1 MAATTPTTLRGLLI
15 PDPRITSAR
24 IWAAESSYTEAG
36 PIPGV
41 AEAQQTTGMALV
53 TSGTQSSGTVDV
65 RALRG
70 GGVGTAA
77 LVWKQSTDT
86 DWMGWD
92 PPGVVSA
99 FRTVSYETGTAEAG
113 ARWPHAVTLSD
124 GRVVVAYCRSLGG
137 TSSVRTRT
145 IAADGT
151 IAAAVSVQ
159 SQTTS
164 GTLEMRPALVVL
176 PSGRLVVFY
185 FTFAA
190 SSWAIASEYSDDG
203 GATWTLQNARATA
216 GPGASATYVPNFLRA
231 AYSGGQIVV
240 IAGYVDGANR
250 NVRQWA
256 SIDQGCTLTLV
267 STYTSTSYDLL
278 SGDIVPLDGGG
289 FLAALWVYLGSN
301 DYAVRSVRIGSAFS
315 SLSDQW
321 TTSTGTTRVDVT
333 SATSTSDYDY
343 GWVALV
349 KADDGRHY
357 CVLLRENADGTT
369 IPRGETWATED
380 EGRTW
385 TAVGLT
391 TSSTAPWFSPAADA
405 AHPKGI
411 AATWH
416 RGRVLV
422 YGNADQRSALPTNG
436 NTLYEWALGGY
447 STITMPPLTGTAAAE
462 WQAVAGWSEAWDAI
476 ETPTSNGWTEVDS
489 GTSTTEFDTS
499 KEAWEVTTTGSD
511 TCVYTRS
518 AGLIDADGYSA
529 RFCLQAVTGS
539 AGLTLGDAGADYE
552 VRVSISVGSP
562 TRMFL
567 TDVQASS
574 TLANPTVSAS
584 TWYEVYLAVK
594 AGKVSAWYRPAYDTA
609 AEWVALATNQTLTAG
624 TVSAD
629 HVTWGAWSGTAT
641 ESYWRSV
648 RFLETLGI
656 VEVPSTGFTN
666 PTDLRPRP
674 TAATPVYLTDGVS
687 VAARGGTAATGDE
700 WDIETEH
707 TYSVD
712 RIHPREWPSPSQ
724 GWRSTGTSAE
734 TIAWKLTD
742 ETTGGYESDLWGL
755 YLDAT
760 NIPQGKL
767 QYTTVTTPTWT
778 DASAFNLYEEFSGV
792 RSGSV
797 VMPDTG
803 ASAVLGRYIER
814 DELVGGSVKLSSG
827 DVRNIIRNDE
837 GYLSSGTVGK
847 RVRIYLDE
855 SQVDPTDGTSG
866 TFELRYP
873 RGLFVFNSR
882 WATSQGPLV
891 GLRIAINTAS
901 LDAPPEGYWK
911 AGVAVLGPMAVL
923 GTQYSATRRRVL
935 RGNTSLVTAG
945 DGRRRSR
952 VNGSPRQVVDVAW
965 TEGVDETWISGTT
978 QDDHVLPAT
987 SREPVAAKHDAIRLT
1002 WGLARE
1008 LDFGHVPVVYVP
1020 EIGSGSTSTFA
1031 RTASRAGGAVYG
1043 RVLSD
1048 PEAEALLGD
1057 EGEDELVRGSMSI
1070 EEEL

>member
-53 TSGTQSSGTVDV
+53 TSGTQSSGTIDV

-77 LVWKQSTDT
+77 LVWKQSTDS

-176 PSGRLVVFY
+176 PSGRLVIFY
-185 FTFAA
+185 FTFAT

-240 IAGYVDGANR
+240 IAGYVDGSNR

-321 TTSTGTTRVDVT
+321 TTSTGTTRVDVVSVT
-333 SATSTSDYDY
+333 TAGTRDY

-349 KADDGRHY
+349 KGDDEKHWCILVAR
-357 CVLLRENADGTT
+357 NADNTVSAQGDTLVT
-369 IPRGETWATED
+369 QD

-385 TAVGLT
+385 SNITEDLE
-391 TSSTAPWFSPAADA
+391 WFESAADTA
-405 AHPKGI
+405 YPSGI

-416 RGRVLV
+416 QGRVLL

-436 NTLYEWALGGY
+436 NSLYEWALGGY
-447 STITMPPLTGTAAAE
+447 STVTTPTLGESPE
-462 WQAVAGWSEAWDAI
+462 WRNIAGYDRTWFAI
-476 ETPTSNGWTEVDS
+476 EDPTSNGYTAAGT
-489 GTSTTEFDTS
+489 GTSAFNAS
-499 KEAWEVTTTGSD
+499 VEAWEVSATSPDTKTLSLTPAFSDSSGYGVRAILRGDAGS
-511 TCVYTRS
+511 TS
-518 AGLIDADGYSA
+518 I
-529 RFCLQAVTGS
+529 
-539 AGLTLGDAGADYE
+539 TLGDAGADYE

-562 TRMFL
+562 TRLFL

-574 TLANPTVSAS
+574 TLAQPTVSSA
-584 TWYEVYLAVK
+584 TWYEVMVWVQSGK
-594 AGKVSAWYRPAYDTA
+594 ASAWYRPAYDTA
-609 AEWVALATNQTLTAG
+609 AKWVALATNQTLTAG

-629 HVTWGAWSGTAT
+629 HLTFGAVAGTT
-641 ESYWRSV
+641 TTGYWRAV
-648 RFLETLGI
+648 RYAYSYAGLVNI
-656 VEVPSTGFTN
+656 PADGFTN

-767 QYTTVTTPTWT
+767 QYTTVTTPTWQ
-778 DASAFNLYEEFSGV
+778 DASSFNLYEEFSGV

-827 DVRNIIRNDE
+827 DVRNIIRNEE
-837 GYLSSGTVGK
+837 GYLSAGTVGK

-855 SQVDPTDGTSG
+855 SQVDATDGTSG

-882 WATSQGPLV
+882 WASSQGPLV
-891 GLRIAINTAS
+891 GLRIAINTAG

-911 AGVAVLGPMAVL
+911 TGIAVLGPMAVF

-945 DGRRRSR
+945 DGRRRAV
-952 VNGSPRQVVDVAW
+952 VNGPPRQVVDFAW
-965 TEGVDETWISGTT
+965 TEGVDEVFLAGTT
-978 QDDHVLPAT
+978 QDDYVLPA
-987 SREPVAAKHDAIRLT
+987 SGREPVAAKHDTVRVT

-1008 LDFGHVPVVYVP
+1008 LEHGAVPVVYVP
-1020 EIGSGSTSTFA
+1020 EITSGTGSTPERRS
-1031 RTASRAGGAVYG
+1031 SRAGGAVYG
-1043 RVLSD
+1043 RALSD

-1057 EGEDELVRGSMSI
+1057 EFADELNRGSMSI